1 MMSQNRENTKDRA
14 RAVNDYQ
21 VNLKNEVNIET
32 LLRELGELRSEVNE
46 RLSSLE
52 AR

>member
-1 MMSQNRENTKDRA
+1 M
-14 RAVNDYQ
+14 NDYQ

-46 RLSSLE
+46 RLSSLA